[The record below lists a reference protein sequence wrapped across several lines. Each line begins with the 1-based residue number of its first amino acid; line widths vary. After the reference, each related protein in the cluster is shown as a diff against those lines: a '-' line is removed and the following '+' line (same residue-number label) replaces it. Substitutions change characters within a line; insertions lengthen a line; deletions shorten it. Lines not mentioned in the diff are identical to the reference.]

1 MSLDITSVDPKVV
14 VVWAGRGALAL
25 LATFLLGWLLRKIG
39 ALVARTNDY
48 IEDRLEEIEGG
59 GIALQKVQIFSRY
72 AVLRAARMVL
82 GALRWIAILAC
93 IYLWLLACAFA
104 LDKSH
109 RVADAILGPLLA
121 GLAGIGQAL
130 IGFLPNLIFLVAI
143 VIAARLAMHIVTL
156 FARAIEQGRVEF
168 PWLPRDLAM
177 PSRRLVSIAIW
188 LFALVMAMPYLP
200 GSDSK
205 AFQGISIVLGVL
217 LSLGST
223 SVTANLL
230 AGLVLTYSRSYRE
243 GDRVKIGEVV
253 GDVTA
258 LGAFMTRV
266 RTIKDQE
273 VLIPNAVVQ
282 NGIILNYSRYA
293 KETGVQVYTQ
303 VTIGYNTPWRTVH
316 RLLITAAKY
325 AEGILVVPEPYVLQ
339 RALDDFYV
347 RYELCAFSNLPN
359 ELHLVEA
366 RLNQAIQDVF
376 FREGVEIC
384 SPHYRQLR
392 DGNPP
397 ALPPQA
403 ADIPLE
409 PQTQPA
415 LRPLP
420 KPKAER
426 AAGIRSSRL
435 GLDGF
440 GTTPA
445 IGMPPIK
452 PKR

>member
-1 MSLDITSVDPKVV
+1 MNLSIDNIAPKVV
-14 VVWAGRGALAL
+14 AVWAGRVALAL
-25 LATFLLGWLLRKIG
+25 LATFILGWLLRRIG
-39 ALVARTNDY
+39 VQIARTTDY
-48 IEDRLEEIEGG
+48 IDSRLEELEGG
-59 GIALQKVQIFSRY
+59 VAVHKVQIFSRL
-72 AVLRAARMVL
+72 ALLRIARLLL
-82 GALRWIAILAC
+82 GVARWLAILTC

-109 RVADAILGPLLA
+109 RVADAILGPLLL
-121 GLAGIGQAL
+121 GLARIGQAAV
-130 IGFLPNLIFLVAI
+130 GFLPNLLFLLAI
-143 VIAARLAMHIVTL
+143 LLAARLAMHIVTI

-177 PSRRLVSIAIW
+177 PSRRLISIAIW
-188 LFALVMAMPYLP
+188 LIALVVAIPYLP
-200 GSDSK
+200 GSDSR
-205 AFQGISIVLGVL
+205 AFQGVSIVLGVL

-243 GDRVKIGEVV
+243 GDRVKIGDVV
-253 GDVTA
+253 GDITA

-273 VLIPNAVVQ
+273 VIIPNAVVQ
-282 NGIILNYSRYA
+282 NGTILNYSRYA

-303 VTIGYNTPWRTVH
+303 VTIGYHTPWRDVH
-316 RLLITAAKY
+316 RLLITAAKHV
-325 AEGILVVPEPYVLQ
+325 EGILVVPEPYVLQ

-347 RYELCAFSNLPN
+347 RYELCAFSNVPN
-359 ELHLVEA
+359 ELHLVEG
-366 RLNQAIQDVF
+366 RLNQSIQDLF
-376 FREGVEIC
+376 AREGVEIC

-397 ALPPQA
+397 ALPP
-403 ADIPLE
+403 DSRDVPIE
-409 PQTQPA
+409 PQTQPV

-420 KPKAER
+420 KPKPER
-426 AAGIRSSRL
+426 AAGARSSRL
-435 GLDGF
+435 GLDNLGM
-440 GTTPA
+440 TPA

>member
-1 MSLDITSVDPKVV
+1 MSLDIDTVDPKIVA
-14 VVWAGRGALAL
+14 VWAGRGALAL
-25 LATFLLGWLLRKIG
+25 LATFMLGWLLRRIG
-39 ALVARTNDY
+39 VRVARTIDY
-48 IEDRLEEIEGG
+48 IEDRLEEFEGG
-59 GIALQKVQIFSRY
+59 VAVHKVQIFSRY
-72 AVLRAARMVL
+72 SVLRVARIVL
-82 GALRWIAILAC
+82 GGLRWIAILSC
-93 IYLWLLACAFA
+93 IYLWLLVCAFA

-109 RVADAILGPLLA
+109 RIAEAILGPLLL
-121 GLAGIGQAL
+121 GLARIGQGFL
-130 IGFLPNLIFLVAI
+130 GFLPNLLFLVAI
-143 VIAARLAMHIVTL
+143 VLAARLAMHIVTL

-188 LFALVMAMPYLP
+188 LIALMMAMPYLP

-205 AFQGISIVLGVL
+205 AFQGVSIVLGVL

-243 GDRVKIGEVV
+243 GDRVKIGDVV

-273 VLIPNAVVQ
+273 VIIPNSAVQ
-282 NGIILNYSRYA
+282 NGLILNYSRYA
-293 KETGVQVYTQ
+293 KETGVQVHTQ
-303 VTIGYNTPWRTVH
+303 VTIGYQTPWRTVH
-316 RLLITAAKY
+316 RLLITAATY
-325 AEGILVVPEPYVLQ
+325 VEGIIIMPEPYVLQ

-366 RLNQAIQDVF
+366 RLNQSIQDVF

-397 ALPPQA
+397 ALPPEPRDAPIQ
-403 ADIPLE
+403 
-409 PQTQPA
+409 PQTQPV

-420 KPKAER
+420 KSKPER
-426 AAGIRSSRL
+426 VAGTRSSRL

-445 IGMPPIK
+445 IGMPPLK